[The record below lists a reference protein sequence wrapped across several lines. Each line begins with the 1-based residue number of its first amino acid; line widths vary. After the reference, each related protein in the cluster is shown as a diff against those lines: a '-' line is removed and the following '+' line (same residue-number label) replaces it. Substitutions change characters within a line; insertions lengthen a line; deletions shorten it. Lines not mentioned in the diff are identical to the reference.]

1 MISIKNIKA
10 SYFSRRGEVQAV
22 DGVDLEILDNE
33 ILGIA
38 GESGCGKSTLLKV
51 VYGYLAPPL
60 RVVAGTVDYH
70 YTDRDGH
77 EVALGME
84 DIRQAWWKFISY
96 IPQGSMNVL
105 NPVTRI
111 ESQFMDTITRINIKK
126 SKSDIHQ
133 FIVNCLNDLDL
144 PPDILKSY
152 PHQLSGGMRQRVVVA
167 LATFLKPGV
176 ILADE
181 PTTAVDVVVQRGIL
195 TLLTSMQKDQKNTLV
210 FVSHDMG
217 VHYQT
222 TDRLAIMYA
231 GKIVELGP
239 TDVVVEH
246 PLHPY
251 PEMLIRSLPRIGD
264 RQERDGISGSPPSLI
279 DPPVG
284 CRFAPRCPSVMD
296 ICRVEEPQL
305 VKIESNHFAACHL
318 LEIAEDTQGIT
329 S

>member
-1 MISIKNIKA
+1 
-10 SYFSRRGEVQAV
+10 
-22 DGVDLEILDNE
+22 
-33 ILGIA
+33 
-38 GESGCGKSTLLKV
+38 
-51 VYGYLAPPL
+51 
-60 RVVAGTVDYH
+60 
-70 YTDRDGH
+70 
-77 EVALGME
+77 
-84 DIRQAWWKFISY
+84 
-96 IPQGSMNVL
+96 
-105 NPVTRI
+105 
-111 ESQFMDTITRINIKK
+111 
-126 SKSDIHQ
+126 
-133 FIVNCLNDLDL
+133 VNYLNDLDL

-318 LEIAEDTQGIT
+318 LEIAEDTQGI
-329 S
+329 SS

>member
-133 FIVNCLNDLDL
+133 FIVNYLNDLDL

-318 LEIAEDTQGIT
+318 LEIAEDTQGI
-329 S
+329 SS